1 MYCKKLLVP
10 ATTTYYVYR
19 VPVPVPTDTHRDVWI
34 NVQSEGL
41 LLEVL
46 QSEFHL
52 VITEVSFG
60 EFKQTSFTGQ
70 SKAAP
75 VRKGLSFLRG
85 LLGGGGLDFS
95 RAHEMTQQGIDDELQ
110 FAERKV
116 VC

>member
-1 MYCKKLLVP
+1 MYSKKLLVP
-10 ATTTYYVYR
+10 ATTTHYVYR

-95 RAHEMTQQGIDDELQ
+95 RAHELTQGIDDELQ
-110 FAERKV
+110 FAEKKV
-116 VC
+116 FC